1 MTENGYRNNL
11 KMQIRQMVLQPHLHA
26 QDLHKYVNLYVCI
39 FTIVYQGF
47 KIETLTP

>member
-1 MTENGYRNNL
+1 MTENGFRNNL
-11 KMQIRQMVLQPHLHA
+11 KMQIRQNKAPHLHA

-39 FTIVYQGF
+39 FTIVCQGV